1 MAFVLADRVQQTGT
15 ANTTV
20 SFTLSGS
27 VTGYQSF
34 AVVGNGNT
42 TYYAA
47 TDGSGNWEVG
57 IGTYSTTGPTLTRT
71 TILSSSNSGSAVTF
85 PGTVNVF
92 VTYPSEKSV
101 NLDGSGNVSA
111 LGTVSSGVWQGTAVA
126 VGYGGTGLTTGTSGG
141 VLAYT
146 AAGTL
151 ASSTTL
157 AASALVIGGGAGAAP
172 STTTTGTGVVT
183 ALGVNTGT
191 AGAFVVNG
199 GALGTPSSGTLTNAT
214 GLPLTT
220 GVTGTLPIANGGTG
234 QTTANAGFNALSPI
248 TTTGDLIIGN
258 GTNSATK
265 LGIGTNGYVL
275 TSNGTTATWQSPTGG
290 GVTSFSAGSTGLTP
304 STNTTGAVTLAG
316 TLAIGSGGTGATSA
330 GIGAF
335 NNITGYT
342 ASGATGTTS
351 TNLVF
356 STSPTLT
363 TPNIGAATATSMNIG
378 TLTYTP
384 ANSLISSQS
393 SVSTYNQII
402 LQNSNTGST
411 ASADFIVNN
420 SNSTDSTYYG
430 DFGMNSSGWT
440 GTSATPFNMPNA
452 VYLTST
458 SGPLSIGSTTS
469 NPVYIGTNGA
479 LAVTIDTSQNVGI
492 GTSSPSTFSANST
505 YSTQLAIVK
514 TDQSITLGAY
524 YQSGV
529 TQYSYINAANAAN
542 NTATPLVFSNGAN
555 TERAR
560 IDLSG
565 NLLVGT
571 TTNTNSSKVVSS
583 GVIESTTGGF
593 RFPDGTTQTTAATA
607 GSVSSVN
614 GKTGTVQSVVIA
626 GTAVAS
632 TSGTSIVFT
641 SIPSWVKRITVM
653 FQGVSTSGTSNVQ
666 IQAGSGSVT
675 TSGYLGTGWR
685 INGGG
690 AAAAANSSGLQLEN
704 AVSGGSAALRYG
716 LSVLTLLTGNTW
728 VFSSEITTGD
738 LGFGTGSIALSGT
751 LDRVQITTVNG
762 TDTFRAGSINIL
774 YE

>member
-1 MAFVLADRVQQTGT
+1 MALVLADRVQQTGT

-85 PGTVNVF
+85 SGTVNVF

-290 GVTSFSAGSTGLTP
+290 VTSFSAGSTGLTP

-430 DFGMNSSGWT
+430 DFGMNSSGFT
-440 GTSATPFNMPNA
+440 GSGAFNQANY

-458 SGPLSIGSTTS
+458 STDLAIGTTTS
-469 NPVYIGTNGA
+469 NAIHFVVNNGA
-479 LAVTIDTSQNVGI
+479 TDAMTIATTGAVTANTSV
-492 GTSSPSTFSANST
+492 TSP
-505 YSTQLAIVK
+505 V
-514 TDQSITLGAY
+514 
-524 YQSGV
+524 V
-529 TQYSYINAANAAN
+529 T
-542 NTATPLVFSNGAN
+542 VSNGIVVNSKTVSASY
-555 TERAR
+555 T
-560 IDLSG
+560 IPSG
-565 NLLVGT
+565 
-571 TTNTNSSKVVSS
+571 SSAMSAGPMTVATGQTVTISS
-583 GVIESTTGGF
+583 GSRWVI
-593 RFPDGTTQTTAATA
+593 
-607 GSVSSVN
+607 
-614 GKTGTVQSVVIA
+614 
-626 GTAVAS
+626 
-632 TSGTSIVFT
+632 
-641 SIPSWVKRITVM
+641 
-653 FQGVSTSGTSNVQ
+653 
-666 IQAGSGSVT
+666 
-675 TSGYLGTGWR
+675 L
-685 INGGG
+685 
-690 AAAAANSSGLQLEN
+690 
-704 AVSGGSAALRYG
+704 
-716 LSVLTLLTGNTW
+716 
-728 VFSSEITTGD
+728 
-738 LGFGTGSIALSGT
+738 
-751 LDRVQITTVNG
+751 
-762 TDTFRAGSINIL
+762 
-774 YE
+774 